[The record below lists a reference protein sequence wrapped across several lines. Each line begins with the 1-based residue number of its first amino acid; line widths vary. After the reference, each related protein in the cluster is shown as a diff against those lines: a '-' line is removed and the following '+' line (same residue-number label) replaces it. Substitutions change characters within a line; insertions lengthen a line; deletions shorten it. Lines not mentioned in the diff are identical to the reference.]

1 MAKKTQPTLDS
12 FFGSNTA
19 SSSASKKKKIKKK
32 KEAVEEE
39 ENDDTLNYDESLIGQ
54 SVLKVCRLYIPF
66 S

>member
-39 ENDDTLNYDESLIGQ
+39 NDDTLNYDESLIGQ